1 MIYRLDRL
9 KREELSLFWDAS
21 WKNYDLHCRIKT
33 PEIGWSISYNSV
45 NQFWLNLS
53 HQNSKNKSTSNVKK
67 FHILWNIFSHFNIS
81 HNRRNTRYLVD
92 LRNCKKKNPILFF
105 YMFQSCNQ
113 NEKWYEA
120 APLLHTTMH
129 TAWIVNWKLRI
140 LGLKAFYEIFAVPSH
155 GFDI

>member
-1 MIYRLDRL
+1 MFSQIFCIISNTSRWVDSFRGFGFCWRCFFYYVKCKFFDICCLFVFENCVGKIQSKLIYRLDRL

-81 HNRRNTRYLVD
+81 HNRRNTR
-92 LRNCKKKNPILFF
+92 
-105 YMFQSCNQ
+105 
-113 NEKWYEA
+113 
-120 APLLHTTMH
+120 
-129 TAWIVNWKLRI
+129 
-140 LGLKAFYEIFAVPSH
+140 
-155 GFDI
+155 